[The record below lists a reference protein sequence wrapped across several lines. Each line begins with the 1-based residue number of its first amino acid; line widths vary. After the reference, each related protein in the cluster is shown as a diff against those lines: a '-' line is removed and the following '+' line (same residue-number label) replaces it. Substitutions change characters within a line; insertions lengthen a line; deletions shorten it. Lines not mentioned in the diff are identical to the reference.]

1 MAADEEVV
9 KSEEVDRMPVA
20 RRAGTAEREE
30 VARLISLYLYL
41 IDLY

>member
-1 MAADEEVV
+1 MAADEEEV
-9 KSEEVDRMPVA
+9 KSEEDARMPVA

-30 VARLISLYLYL
+30 VARLISIYLA